1 MARAM
6 VCNFGMSDKVGMVQ
20 YGEDNEYI
28 FLGRD
33 MIRGKDYSENTARE
47 IDAEVKR
54 IIDECYATAKASID
68 NNRDKLELIAT
79 ALLEYETL
87 EGGQVEEIIRTGK
100 LTPPPPPP
108 PSGPPTGAEAATLLP
123 EVPKPLPP
131 KLPPG
136 LGAPAPAP
144 V

>member
-1 MARAM
+1 
-6 VCNFGMSDKVGMVQ
+6 
-20 YGEDNEYI
+20 
-28 FLGRD
+28 
-33 MIRGKDYSENTARE
+33 MIRFTSAQE

-54 IIDECYATAKASID
+54 IIDECYQKAHSLIHG
-68 NNRDKLELIAT
+68 NLDKLETIAKS
-79 ALLEYETL
+79 LLEFETL
-87 EGGQVEEIIRTGK
+87 EGAQVEEIVRTGR

-108 PSGPPTGAEAATLLP
+108 ASGPPTGAEAATPLP